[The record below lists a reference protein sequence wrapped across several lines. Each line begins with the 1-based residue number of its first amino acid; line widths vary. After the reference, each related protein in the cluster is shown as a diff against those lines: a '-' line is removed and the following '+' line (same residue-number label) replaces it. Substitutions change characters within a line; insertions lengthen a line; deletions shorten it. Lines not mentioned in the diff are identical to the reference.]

1 MSSERTY
8 VQIQKGGLFLFAFS
22 LPISHVPAQ
31 FGIALAALGWFFQ
44 GVFGRKWKMRWH
56 ALLIPLMFYL
66 GWNILASGLSERPI
80 HSLGAVIDNEWP
92 VMIMLLMFWLVDD
105 PDTLRNLLY
114 AFLSTSALAVLYGIW
129 QSVGGIEF
137 YRGLTLDPMG
147 WGFFRAVGFYSFYL
161 TFAALAMMSFLFSAG
176 FAFES
181 KRWQFIALAAFSA
194 LAIVGTFARSIWLAL
209 AAAIPVLAFT
219 RGKRTGLVVTLSLVC
234 IAVVAIASVPAL
246 RSRAASIFEPG
257 QNETRLNLWKTA
269 VRVAEDHPVVGV
281 GEDNWDHVFEKYRVE
296 GFYDTTVHPHND
308 YLTVLVASGVP
319 GVTSFLAIWG
329 VALVSG
335 FRLIRRA
342 QNEVVKAVSVGGTT
356 ALMGFLIAGLF
367 QNYYGTFINCLGW
380 WFVVGLVLSAQTVH
394 QRTPAV
400 AALSSSPI

>member
-1 MSSERTY
+1 
-8 VQIQKGGLFLFAFS
+8 
-22 LPISHVPAQ
+22 
-31 FGIALAALGWFFQ
+31 
-44 GVFGRKWKMRWH
+44 
-56 ALLIPLMFYL
+56 
-66 GWNILASGLSERPI
+66 
-80 HSLGAVIDNEWP
+80 
-92 VMIMLLMFWLVDD
+92 
-105 PDTLRNLLY
+105 
-114 AFLSTSALAVLYGIW
+114 
-129 QSVGGIEF
+129 
-137 YRGLTLDPMG
+137 
-147 WGFFRAVGFYSFYL
+147 
-161 TFAALAMMSFLFSAG
+161 
-176 FAFES
+176 
-181 KRWQFIALAAFSA
+181 
-194 LAIVGTFARSIWLAL
+194 
-209 AAAIPVLAFT
+209 
-219 RGKRTGLVVTLSLVC
+219 LSLVC

-269 VRVAEDHPVVGV
+269 VRVAEDHPIVGV

-380 WFVVGLVLSAQTVH
+380 WFVAGLILSAQTVH
-394 QRTPAV
+394 QRTSAV
-400 AALSSSPI
+400 AALSSSPT